1 MTEAEINL
9 KMYELINML
18 HAQEYRQGVF
28 TREEV
33 LANKHNYMNSRLL
46 GDELFNLKDCNSTE
60 QNTNN
65 EIAKNENLIYSSK
78 YNLFFDRFEN
88 KSRYIESLYRQ
99 EHDLRTEDEIAKEA
113 GVIYWKGMF
122 FEDDKDVELYLQQT
136 QSVEKRLTDDV
147 LPVDIVKA
155 DIKMRISYSMIENI
169 KNLFSKIKTKIFKR
183 EGR

>member
-1 MTEAEINL
+1 
-9 KMYELINML
+9 
-18 HAQEYRQGVF
+18 
-28 TREEV
+28 
-33 LANKHNYMNSRLL
+33 
-46 GDELFNLKDCNSTE
+46 
-60 QNTNN
+60 
-65 EIAKNENLIYSSK
+65 
-78 YNLFFDRFEN
+78 
-88 KSRYIESLYRQ
+88 
-99 EHDLRTEDEIAKEA
+99 
-113 GVIYWKGMF
+113 MF

>member
-1 MTEAEINL
+1 
-9 KMYELINML
+9 
-18 HAQEYRQGVF
+18 
-28 TREEV
+28 
-33 LANKHNYMNSRLL
+33 MNSY
-46 GDELFNLKDCNSTE
+46 NLKDCNSTE

-147 LPVDIVKA
+147 LPADIVKA
-155 DIKMRISYSMIENI
+155 DIKMRISYSMIENKFFI
-169 KNLFSKIKTKIFKR
+169 FFCTTIAVIAGAISFTHTPVDAFPDVTNTKVTIITQWP
-183 EGR
+183 GRSAE